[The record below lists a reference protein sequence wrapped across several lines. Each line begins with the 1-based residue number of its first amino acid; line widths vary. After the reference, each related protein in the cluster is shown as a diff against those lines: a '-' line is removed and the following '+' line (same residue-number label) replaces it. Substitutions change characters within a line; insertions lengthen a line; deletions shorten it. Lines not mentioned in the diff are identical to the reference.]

1 MRRNT
6 RWARPGAFTFA
17 WKSVMGT
24 EIGDWIFPK
33 RQASRALDFGRKAN
47 YAPCGEK
54 RGAA

>member
-33 RQASRALDFGRKAN
+33 RQASRALDFGRKAS